1 MSMYKFKFENG
12 DVIEMKAIKHSEFAS
27 EETHCYQ
34 AKIYLNGKA
43 WIEVDNEGRGGAD
56 RQSPIDIKQ
65 AGRWDKIKDIN
76 ERLKVEHAPEIY
88 KYEGERGI
96 ETHTMQIDL
105 ENWCGVQ
112 LEKFLTSR
120 DLKRLMRT
128 KLIFVKN
135 KKDSTYMSIRKRNSL
150 EDTAELQ
157 RANESFL
164 KTYPKGILFNA
175 LPFEDAVKAFMDIK

>member
-1 MSMYKFKFENG
+1 MYKFKFENG

-128 KLIFVKN
+128 KLIFVKT
-135 KKDSTYMSIRKRNSL
+135 DGTVHSSVTP
-150 EDTAELQ
+150 DTAELQ